1 MNLTMSKHSPY
12 SLTHLPSPV
21 PPTAALPPRPL
32 SRRDFFM
39 KRERGRFVAPPSLH
53 GVKNEMCKIVAY
65 GSCHVC
71 TATIQLTPKK
81 CSVHSAH
88 LLLHLTSSR
97 NSGCKMGQRQSC
109 RNPLITGRSRK
120 GVQEELWIHCSL
132 SLSSCGAVG
141 RKEEDPSSS
150 SSSWACSR
158 ARTDQTP
165 RRPLRSSSG

>member
-1 MNLTMSKHSPY
+1 MQIINPQLNLTMSKHSPY

-81 CSVHSAH
+81 CSVHPAH

-97 NSGCKMGQRQSC
+97 NSGCKMGQRQSR
-109 RNPLITGRSRK
+109 RNPLITGRR
-120 GVQEELWIHCSL
+120 
-132 SLSSCGAVG
+132 
-141 RKEEDPSSS
+141 RKEENSGRVMDSLLSFS
-150 SSSWACSR
+150 LVL
-158 ARTDQTP
+158 
-165 RRPLRSSSG
+165 RRRREEGGGSEQFVL